1 MFALCK
7 TKWPRLASPL
17 MDTRTGLKRSK
28 SASGSASRR
37 TKSAR
42 RASVFTEINPLFS
55 LPSPHLPEVIAPYII
70 AFYFNHGA
78 KMANALGVTAA
89 ELRAAKKVTE
99 RYLAEFRDVIAPNS
113 LTGVT
118 EYSEYLMKEVS
129 QEVSTP
135 SDTSRIGYRVDE
147 HRKGD
152 HWHFVKDEAPG
163 NQIIRAV
170 PTDLE

>member
-1 MFALCK
+1 
-7 TKWPRLASPL
+7 
-17 MDTRTGLKRSK
+17 
-28 SASGSASRR
+28 
-37 TKSAR
+37 
-42 RASVFTEINPLFS
+42 
-55 LPSPHLPEVIAPYII
+55 
-70 AFYFNHGA
+70 
-78 KMANALGVTAA
+78 MANALGVTAA

-129 QEVSTP
+129 QEVATP

-163 NQIIRAV
+163 NQIIRAL